1 MNIPER
7 LPEDAF
13 WELENELN
21 EEVWDECKGNDLLNQ
36 GHKCPYSE
44 FGTGKHPLAG
54 YFPILPF
61 FLCRG

>member
-21 EEVWDECKGNDLLNQ
+21 EEVWDECKTIASTNAHASN
-36 GHKCPYSE
+36 
-44 FGTGKHPLAG
+44 F
-54 YFPILPF
+54 ILK
-61 FLCRG
+61 